1 MVLVV
6 ENLPANAGDADLI
19 PGSGRSEVGNGNS
32 LQYSC
37 MENSMERGVWGATVN
52 GVAQPDRPE
61 QQDTA
66 AVISQGFLRMLFCAY
81 VCEIPT
87 ENLF

>member
-1 MVLVV
+1 
-6 ENLPANAGDADLI
+6 
-19 PGSGRSEVGNGNS
+19 
-32 LQYSC
+32 

-52 GVAQPDRPE
+52 GVTQPDRPE

-66 AVISQGFLRMLFCAY
+66 AVISQGFSRMLFCAY
-81 VCEIPT
+81 VCEIPN